1 MDKSHLVRCIT
12 TTDKMEDHKIISH
25 IGGKYGDNHWWMS
38 VEDAI
43 KKIELEGF
51 SFWVS
56 RNGKKVAVVVATR
69 EGTKY
74 LKTDPDD
81 STNNNLLELPA
92 CPA

>member
-43 KKIELEGF
+43 KNMRVIDALFGSEKSGQWI
-51 SFWVS
+51 
-56 RNGKKVAVVVATR
+56 NI
-69 EGTKY
+69 
-74 LKTDPDD
+74 
-81 STNNNLLELPA
+81 
-92 CPA
+92 